1 MLGIVALVS
10 LSLNVGLPATRLAQ
24 RSLGVCASS
33 STRISPAA
41 ARFSEKLSLLP
52 STRTAPVDINGL
64 GRLVRASDGA
74 LHGSLLLQILL
85 ALKADGKWR
94 HALALAAMVEASP
107 MSQEG
112 QSSPRPARVE
122 EEYDEDD
129 DDDDREFRRR
139 IKDSPNFMAAPDKEQ
154 YDELA
159 RLMGERGN
167 SLHNDDKPPRAQIPA
182 VDTVHYNLLI
192 SMCADARRWR
202 AALSLLVRMRERRVP
217 RDTVTYNAILK
228 ALHRGGRS
236 KLAVKLFKQMRSE
249 GIQPNTVTFASAIAA
264 SAAEGSKPA
273 LELLELACQSGTPRN
288 TILYSACVTACEKAG
303 EWEAALELLER
314 MDADGVAADTMLLN
328 AAVAACARG
337 GNAEAAESIVRDRFG
352 SAGEECV
359 PDRITYNSL
368 ISAHARNQPA
378 RQPEKA
384 RSVLQRMREL
394 SATDP
399 DAGIGPDVRSYNA
412 LMNAYSRAGDAA
424 AALSILHDELPQA
437 GLKGDAVSYTTA
449 LGACNATGDWATAL
463 QVLREAEDIG
473 GMALGTLAYSKVI
486 GALASG
492 GQWHD
497 ACKVLSRISE
507 CDLPF
512 NPRVV
517 NLALGACADVEAGDA
532 CEAGRAGLHVLRTV
546 LSSSSTGASEQH
558 PTRGPA
564 VDGETIELTK
574 RLLDAAG
581 ESEQE
586 STLVHDVEEA
596 ASRKRPNRRKKSNK
610 KVKTLS

>member
-1 MLGIVALVS
+1 
-10 LSLNVGLPATRLAQ
+10 
-24 RSLGVCASS
+24 
-33 STRISPAA
+33 
-41 ARFSEKLSLLP
+41 
-52 STRTAPVDINGL
+52 
-64 GRLVRASDGA
+64 
-74 LHGSLLLQILL
+74 
-85 ALKADGKWR
+85 
-94 HALALAAMVEASP
+94 

-139 IKDSPNFMAAPDKEQ
+139 IKDSPSTFMAAPDKEQ

-167 SLHNDDKPPRAQIPA
+167 SLHNDDTPPRAQIPA

-273 LELLELACQSGTPRN
+273 LELLELAVQSGTPRN

-378 RQPEKA
+378 PQPEKA
-384 RSVLQRMREL
+384 RSVLQRMRSSPPPIRTRAL
-394 SATDP
+394 GRTCARTM
-399 DAGIGPDVRSYNA
+399 RSW
-412 LMNAYSRAGDAA
+412 NAYSRAGDAA

-517 NLALGACADVEAGDA
+517 NLALGACADVEADDA

-581 ESEQE
+581 EAEQE
-586 STLVHDVEEA
+586 PTLVHDVEEA
-596 ASRKRPNRRKKSNK
+596 ASQAAKQTEKEQ
-610 KVKTLS
+610 